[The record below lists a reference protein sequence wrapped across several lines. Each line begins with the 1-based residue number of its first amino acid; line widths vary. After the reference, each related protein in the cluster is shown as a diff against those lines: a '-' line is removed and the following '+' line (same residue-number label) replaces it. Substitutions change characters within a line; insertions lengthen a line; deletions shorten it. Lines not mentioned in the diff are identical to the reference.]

1 MLELR
6 FASTK
11 QQGEIPLQHVFLL
24 FLSLIFLRHSC
35 QVVSSNTASS
45 LESSTLNLQ
54 DPFSHMLLL
63 YICSY
68 KSTV

>member
-11 QQGEIPLQHVFLL
+11 QQGEIPLQHIFLL
-24 FLSLIFLRHSC
+24 YLSLIFLRHSC

-45 LESSTLNLQ
+45 LEPNTLN
-54 DPFSHMLLL
+54 
-63 YICSY
+63 
-68 KSTV
+68 